1 MESMEEQFL
10 EGIYHPFPEEA
21 EEQNDEFE
29 EENEEQG
36 DQQEELNVEKE
47 ESAPH
52 KQQRKG
58 TVRLCVCVCV
68 SMCIILHRQ
77 N

>member
-10 EGIYHPFPEEA
+10 EGIYHPFPKEA

-36 DQQEELNVEKE
+36 DQQEELHCKCRE
-47 ESAPH
+47 
-52 KQQRKG
+52 
-58 TVRLCVCVCV
+58 
-68 SMCIILHRQ
+68 
-77 N
+77 

>member
-21 EEQNDEFE
+21 EKQNDEFK

-36 DQQEELNVEKE
+36 DQQEELNVENE
-47 ESAPH
+47 EPAPH

-58 TVRLCVCVCV
+58 TVWLCVCVCFNV
-68 SMCIILHRQ
+68 HHLHRQ